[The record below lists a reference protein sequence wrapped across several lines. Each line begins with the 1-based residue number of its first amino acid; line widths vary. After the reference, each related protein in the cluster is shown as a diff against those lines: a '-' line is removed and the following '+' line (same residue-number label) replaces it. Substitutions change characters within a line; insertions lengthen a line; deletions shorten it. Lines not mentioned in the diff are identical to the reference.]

1 MPSEMLSAARRARCH
16 REAIV
21 ATQITAVQ
29 ACTLDILTSMQ
40 ERIWYLKSSQLLEMF
55 DADQLAAIERQ
66 SRWKKFSRGTPI
78 YLPGE
83 DADSVYIVAEG
94 LVKLCHL
101 TADGK
106 VSTLAFIKIG
116 EVFGELSLLE
126 SGNRGEY
133 CEAAAD
139 TTIIRIPRET
149 LLPYMDVNM
158 QFVVAITKIV
168 GFRRRRIENQLKS
181 LLFSSNQQR
190 LAHLLLDLAE
200 QFGSAVDDG
209 IRIGL
214 KLSHQELAN
223 LIGTT
228 RETVTIMLGK
238 LKADGMIGG
247 KRESVVLTDIL
258 RLASSVDREWH
269 GLDGTQQ

>member
-1 MPSEMLSAARRARCH
+1 
-16 REAIV
+16 
-21 ATQITAVQ
+21 
-29 ACTLDILTSMQ
+29 MQ

-55 DADQLAAIERQ
+55 DSNQLAAIERQ

-83 DADSVYIVAEG
+83 RADSVYIVAEG

-101 TADGK
+101 TVDGK

-116 EVFGELSLLE
+116 EIFGELSLLE
-126 SGNRGEY
+126 TGTRGEY
-133 CEAAAD
+133 CEAATD

-149 LLPYMDVNM
+149 LLPHMEANM

-168 GFRRRRIENQLKS
+168 GLRRKRIENRLKS

-200 QFGSAVDDG
+200 QFGTAVDDG
-209 IRIGL
+209 VRIGL

-228 RETVTIMLGK
+228 RETVTILLGK
-238 LKADGMIGG
+238 MKADGMIGG
-247 KRESVVLTDIL
+247 KREKVVLTDIW
-258 RLASSVDREWH
+258 RLASSVDREWY
-269 GLDGTQQ
+269 GVGQRQ

>member
-1 MPSEMLSAARRARCH
+1 MPSEMLSAARRARRH

-116 EVFGELSLLE
+116 EVELV
-126 SGNRGEY
+126 
-133 CEAAAD
+133 
-139 TTIIRIPRET
+139 
-149 LLPYMDVNM
+149 M
-158 QFVVAITKIV
+158 
-168 GFRRRRIENQLKS
+168 RRKP
-181 LLFSSNQQR
+181 
-190 LAHLLLDLAE
+190 
-200 QFGSAVDDG
+200 GSAA
-209 IRIGL
+209 R
-214 KLSHQELAN
+214 
-223 LIGTT
+223 
-228 RETVTIMLGK
+228 
-238 LKADGMIGG
+238 
-247 KRESVVLTDIL
+247 
-258 RLASSVDREWH
+258 
-269 GLDGTQQ
+269 

>member
-1 MPSEMLSAARRARCH
+1 
-16 REAIV
+16 
-21 ATQITAVQ
+21 
-29 ACTLDILTSMQ
+29 MQ
-40 ERIWYLKSSQLLEMF
+40 ERIWFLKSNHLLKMF
-55 DADQLAAIERQ
+55 DADQLAMIERQ
-66 SRWKKFSRGTPI
+66 SRWKKFPRGTPI

-83 DADSVYIVAEG
+83 HADSVYIVAAG

-106 VSTLAFIKIG
+106 VSTLAFINIG

-126 SGNRGEY
+126 AGNRDEY

-149 LLPYMDVNM
+149 LLPYMEVST

-168 GFRRRRIENQLKS
+168 GFRRKRIENRLKS
-181 LLFSSNQQR
+181 LLFSSNHQR

-200 QFGSAVDDG
+200 QFGLAVDEG
-209 IRIGL
+209 VRIGL

-223 LIGTT
+223 LIGST

-238 LKADGMIGG
+238 MKADGMIGG
-247 KRESVVLTDIL
+247 KRESVILTDVW
-258 RLASSVDREWH
+258 RLASSVEREWH
-269 GLDGTQQ
+269 GISASGQP

>member
-1 MPSEMLSAARRARCH
+1 M
-16 REAIV
+16 
-21 ATQITAVQ
+21 
-29 ACTLDILTSMQ
+29 
-40 ERIWYLKSSQLLEMF
+40 
-55 DADQLAAIERQ
+55 IERQ
-66 SRWKKFSRGTPI
+66 SRWKKFPRGAPI

-83 DADSVYIVAEG
+83 HSDSVYIVADG
-94 LVKLCHL
+94 SVKLCHL
-101 TADGK
+101 TPDGK

-126 SGNRGEY
+126 SGNRDEY

-139 TTIIRIPRET
+139 TTIIRIPREA
-149 LLPYMDVNM
+149 LLPYMETNM

-168 GFRRRRIENQLKS
+168 GFRRRKIENRLKS
-181 LLFSSNQQR
+181 LLFSTNQQR

-214 KLSHQELAN
+214 RLSHQELAN

-228 RETVTIMLGK
+228 RETVTPMLGRMRT
-238 LKADGMIGG
+238 DGMIGG
-247 KRESVVLTDIL
+247 KRECVVLTDVWQ
-258 RLASSVDREWH
+258 LASSVDREWH
-269 GLDGTQQ
+269 TVDER

>member
-1 MPSEMLSAARRARCH
+1 
-16 REAIV
+16 
-21 ATQITAVQ
+21 
-29 ACTLDILTSMQ
+29 MQ
-40 ERIWYLKSSQLLEMF
+40 ERIWILKSCHLLEMF
-55 DADQLAAIERQ
+55 DAEQLAAIERH
-66 SRWKKFSRGTPI
+66 SRWKNFARGTPI
-78 YLPGE
+78 YLPSE
-83 DADSVYIVAEG
+83 HADSIYIVADG

-101 TADGK
+101 TSDGK

-133 CEAAAD
+133 CEAATDA
-139 TTIIRIPRET
+139 TIIRIPRDT
-149 LLPYMDVNM
+149 LLPYMEGNM

-168 GFRRRRIENQLKS
+168 GFRRKRIENRLKS

-190 LAHLLLDLAE
+190 LVHLLLDLAE
-200 QFGSAVDDG
+200 QFGSAVDEG

-228 RETVTIMLGK
+228 RETVTILLGK
-238 LKADGMIGG
+238 MKAEGKIVG
-247 KRESVVLTDIL
+247 KRESVILTDVW

-269 GLDGTQQ
+269 GSREV

>member
-1 MPSEMLSAARRARCH
+1 
-16 REAIV
+16 
-21 ATQITAVQ
+21 
-29 ACTLDILTSMQ
+29 MQ
-40 ERIWYLKSSQLLEMF
+40 ERIWYLKSSQFLEMF
-55 DADQLAAIERQ
+55 DAEQLAQIERQ
-66 SRWKKFSRGTPI
+66 SRWKNFPRGSPI

-83 DADSVYIVAEG
+83 LADSVYVVADG

-101 TADGK
+101 TVEGK

-116 EVFGELSLLE
+116 EVFGELSLFE
-126 SGNRGEY
+126 SERRDEY
-133 CEAAAD
+133 CESAVD

-149 LLPYMDVNM
+149 LLPYMKENI
-158 QFVVAITKIV
+158 QFVVAITKII
-168 GFRRRRIENQLKS
+168 GFRRRRIENRLKS
-181 LLFSSNQQR
+181 LLFSTNQQR

-200 QFGSAVDDG
+200 QFGAAVDDG

-214 KLSHQELAN
+214 KLSHHELAS

-238 LKADGMIGG
+238 MKADGMIGG
-247 KRESVVLTDIL
+247 KRESVVLKDIW

-269 GLDGTQQ
+269 GLNSAQQ

>member
-1 MPSEMLSAARRARCH
+1 MQLAGL
-16 REAIV
+16 
-21 ATQITAVQ
+21 AVIEKQ
-29 ACTLDILTSMQ
+29 SSQLHVNVVKECTLDFLISMQ
-40 ERIWYLKSSQLLEMF
+40 ERIWYLKSSHLLEMF
-55 DADQLAAIERQ
+55 DTDQLAAIERQ
-66 SRWKKFSRGTPI
+66 SRWKIFPRGTPI

-83 DADSVYIVAEG
+83 HADSVNIVADG

-101 TADGK
+101 TAEGK

-116 EVFGELSLLE
+116 EMFGELSLLE
-126 SGNRGEY
+126 TGSRGEY

-149 LLPYMDVNM
+149 LLPYMEKNM

-168 GFRRRRIENQLKS
+168 GFRRRRIENRLKS

-200 QFGSAVDDG
+200 QFGSAVDEG
-209 IRIGL
+209 VRIGL

-228 RETVTIMLGK
+228 RETVTIMMGK
-238 LKADGMIGG
+238 MKADGMIGG
-247 KRESVVLTDIL
+247 KRESVVLTDVW
-258 RLASSVDREWH
+258 RLASSVGREWH
-269 GLDGTQQ
+269 GLNGTQ

>member
-1 MPSEMLSAARRARCH
+1 
-16 REAIV
+16 
-21 ATQITAVQ
+21 
-29 ACTLDILTSMQ
+29 MQ

-55 DADQLAAIERQ
+55 DADQLAAIERV
-66 SRWKKFSRGTPI
+66 SRWKRFSRGTPI
-78 YLPGE
+78 YLPSE
-83 DADSVYIVAEG
+83 DADSVYIVSEG

-126 SGNRGEY
+126 SGNRGES

-149 LLPYMDVNM
+149 LLPFMDVNM
-158 QFVVAITKIV
+158 LFVMAVTKIV
-168 GFRRRRIENQLKS
+168 GFRRQRIENRLKS

-238 LKADGMIGG
+238 MKADGMISG

-258 RLASSVDREWH
+258 RLASSVDRVWP
-269 GLDGTQQ
+269 GLNGNQQ

>member
-1 MPSEMLSAARRARCH
+1 MH
-16 REAIV
+16 
-21 ATQITAVQ
+21 
-29 ACTLDILTSMQ
+29 D
-40 ERIWYLKSSQLLEMF
+40 RIWYLKSSQLLEMF
-55 DADQLAAIERQ
+55 SPEQLTLIERS
-66 SRWKKFSRGTPI
+66 SRLKNFSKGTPI
-78 YLPGE
+78 YLPCE
-83 DADSVYIVAEG
+83 PADSLYLVTDG

-106 VSTLAFIKIG
+106 ASTLAFIKLG
-116 EVFGELSLLE
+116 EVFGELALLD

-133 CEAAAD
+133 CVAVTN
-139 TTIIRIPRET
+139 TTIVRIPKQA
-149 LLPYMDVNM
+149 LLPYMETNV

-168 GFRRRRIENQLKS
+168 NYRRLRIENRLKS

-200 QFGSAVDDG
+200 QFGAAIDEGVK
-209 IRIGL
+209 IGL

-238 LKADGMIGG
+238 MKADGLIGG
-247 KRESVVLTDIL
+247 KRESVILTDVWK
-258 RLASSVDREWH
+258 LASSVDRKWQ
-269 GLDGTQQ
+269 GMNGTQR

>member
-1 MPSEMLSAARRARCH
+1 
-16 REAIV
+16 
-21 ATQITAVQ
+21 
-29 ACTLDILTSMQ
+29 MQ
-40 ERIWYLKSSQLLEMF
+40 ERIWYLKSSRLLEML
-55 DADQLAAIERQ
+55 DADQLVVIERQ
-66 SRWKKFSRGTPI
+66 SRWKKFPRGTPI

-83 DADSVYIVAEG
+83 IADSIYLVADG

-106 VSTLAFIKIG
+106 ASTLAFIKVG

-126 SGNRGEY
+126 VSNRDEY
-133 CEAAAD
+133 CEAVED
-139 TTIIRIPRET
+139 TTIVRIPRDA
-149 LLPYMDVNM
+149 LLPFMEANM

-168 GFRRRRIENQLKS
+168 GFRRRRIENRLKS
-181 LLFSSNQQR
+181 LLFASNQQR

-200 QFGSAVDDG
+200 QFGSAVDEG

-228 RETVTIMLGK
+228 RETVTILLGK
-238 LKADGMIGG
+238 MKAEGIVDGR
-247 KRESVVLTDIL
+247 RESVVLKDVW
-258 RLASSVDREWH
+258 RLASSVDREWP
-269 GLDGTQQ
+269 TNKIV

>member
-1 MPSEMLSAARRARCH
+1 MQD
-16 REAIV
+16 
-21 ATQITAVQ
+21 QIW
-29 ACTLDILTSMQ
+29 L
-40 ERIWYLKSSQLLEMF
+40 LKSTNLLEMF

-66 SRWKKFSRGTPI
+66 SRWKKFPRGTPI

-83 DADSVYIVAEG
+83 HADSVYIVADG

-106 VSTLAFIKIG
+106 VSTLAFITLG
-116 EVFGELSLLE
+116 EVFGELSLIE
-126 SGNRGEY
+126 KGNRGEY
-133 CEAAAD
+133 CEAVAD

-149 LLPYMDVNM
+149 LLPYMEENVR
-158 QFVVAITKIV
+158 FVVAITKIV
-168 GFRRRRIENQLKS
+168 GFRRRKIENRLKS

-190 LAHLLLDLAE
+190 LSHLLLDLAE
-200 QFGSAVDDG
+200 QFGSAVDEG

-238 LKADGMIGG
+238 MRDDGMIGG
-247 KRESVVLTDIL
+247 KRESVVLTDIW
-258 RLASSVDREWH
+258 RLASSVDREWRAKEMS
-269 GLDGTQQ
+269 DG

>member
-1 MPSEMLSAARRARCH
+1 
-16 REAIV
+16 
-21 ATQITAVQ
+21 
-29 ACTLDILTSMQ
+29 
-40 ERIWYLKSSQLLEMF
+40 MF
-55 DADQLAAIERQ
+55 DAEQLAAIELK

-149 LLPYMDVNM
+149 LLPYMEVNM
-158 QFVVAITKIV
+158 HFVVAITKIV
-168 GFRRRRIENQLKS
+168 GFRRRRIENRLKS

-200 QFGSAVDDG
+200 QFGSAVDNG

-223 LIGTT
+223 GTT

-238 LKADGMIGG
+238 MKADGMIGG

-258 RLASSVDREWH
+258 RLASSVDRKWH